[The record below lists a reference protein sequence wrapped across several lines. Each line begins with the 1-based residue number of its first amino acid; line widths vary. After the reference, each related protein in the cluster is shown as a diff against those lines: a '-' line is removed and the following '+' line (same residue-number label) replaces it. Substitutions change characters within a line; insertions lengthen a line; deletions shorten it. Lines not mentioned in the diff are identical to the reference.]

1 MLEYIVITGLIIGT
15 GFYIMSPLLKPEQFN
30 GSSASGTNEMLAVLD
45 LKKEGAYAAIRE
57 LEFDLNMGKLSKEDY
72 ETLKEKYTC
81 DAIDCLKAIDK
92 LQINKNGEAD
102 LSEKGLENE
111 IAREISA
118 LRAGESVK
126 ASDVFCA
133 QCGQRASTIDQ
144 FCSRC
149 GTRLIKL

>member
-1 MLEYIVITGLIIGT
+1 ML
-15 GFYIMSPLLKPEQFN
+15 FRS
-30 GSSASGTNEMLAVLD
+30 
-45 LKKEGAYAAIRE
+45 
-57 LEFDLNMGKLSKEDY
+57 KLSKEDY

-111 IAREISA
+111 IEREISA

-126 ASDVFCA
+126 AADVFCT

-144 FCSRC
+144 FCSKC